1 MIEFTHPWLLL
12 LLAGA
17 VVLWYG
23 IRRSLADM
31 TPLQRRVCLAV
42 RLLIFTLLVL
52 ALAGVRWIRHRDWL
66 SVVYL
71 VDQSASVSEDALKD
85 AARYIEESSA
95 NRRDNDRTAVLGF
108 GTSYQVLF
116 PLQNR
121 SPAALKLQPVPD
133 AHGTDIAGAMEA
145 AAALF
150 PPESQKKIVLLS
162 DGNAT
167 RGDAL
172 AQAVRLA
179 GEHIA
184 LDTVLLK
191 NPPRAEVLVQ
201 EVALPREIK
210 PEEPF
215 QIVVKLR
222 STQAQKVD
230 VKLLKDRFQVDRKAV
245 DLRAG
250 ENQVVFE
257 TRGGETG
264 FHAYEVLV
272 QAGQDTV
279 FENNRAL
286 ATAVITGAPR
296 VLLVDSEEGQAR
308 YLANALRDEKI
319 DVTVRNTLG
328 IPTSLEDLQNFHLFI
343 LSDVAAPDLSVRQMN
358 LIRTWVKDLGGSF
371 MMLGGENSF
380 GLGGYYRTPVEEVLP
395 VSLEVEKKQDQP
407 SLALAI
413 VMDKSGSMSGNK
425 IELARA
431 AACAAVEV
439 LNKEDEIGVVAFDGS
454 YHWVVPLQ
462 SRRDPRDITETILTI
477 QAGGGTSIYPAL
489 DQAYQSLSRSR
500 ARLKHVIL
508 LTDGQSNEGDYA
520 SLCSRMSQEKIT
532 VSTVAIGPDAAFDL
546 LRSIAEWGGG
556 RYYLS
561 EDASN
566 VPQIFTKETMTVS
579 RSSLVEE
586 PFRPKVARP
595 GSLIRGIEWEKAPLL
610 LGYNAT
616 KPKATSEVFLVSDLG
631 EPVLATWRYGLGKV
645 GAFTSDAKNH
655 WASEW
660 LEWGG
665 YQKFWAQVARGMMK
679 ADAEQGFS
687 PTLLASNEGVHLAMD
702 SVRPDGGFEEKLS
715 TVVQVVDPL
724 GQTQVVPVVQPAPGR
739 YEAMFNP
746 QILGGY
752 LVQITQKDD
761 KGEVV
766 HQATLSYVNSY
777 PQEFLKTDSDQEYM
791 KQLAQAGEGRF
802 SPPAAEIF
810 ARQGPGIMARVDL
823 TNGFLIAALLLFP
836 LDILLRRWDW
846 EKFRSS

>member
-1 MIEFTHPWLLL
+1 MFELTHPWLLL
-12 LLAGA
+12 LLAGIA
-17 VVLWYG
+17 ILWYG
-23 IRRSLADM
+23 LRRSLADM
-31 TPLQRRVCLAV
+31 TGLQRRACLV
-42 RLLIFTLLVL
+42 IRLLIYVLLIL

-71 VDQSASVSEDALKD
+71 VDRSASISGEALKD
-85 AARYIEESSA
+85 AAKFIEDSSR
-95 NRRDNDRTAVLGF
+95 NRRENDRVAVLGF
-108 GTSYQVLF
+108 GTSYEVLF

-121 SPAALKLQPVPD
+121 SPSALNLVAAPD

-150 PPESQKKIVLLS
+150 PPESEKKIVLLC
-162 DGNAT
+162 DGNPT

-179 GEHIA
+179 GERIK

-191 NPPRAEVLVQ
+191 NPFRPEVLVQ
-201 EVALPREIK
+201 EVVLPKEIK
-210 PEEPF
+210 PDEPF
-215 QIVVKLR
+215 QVLVRVR
-222 STQAQKVD
+222 STLAQKAE
-230 VKLLKDRFQVDRKAV
+230 VKLLKDRFLMDRKTV

-250 ENQVVFE
+250 ENEVLFE
-257 TRGGETG
+257 THGGETG
-264 FHAYEVLV
+264 FHAYEVVV
-272 QAGQDTV
+272 QAPQDTV

-286 ATAVITGAPR
+286 ATAVISGAPR
-296 VLLVDSEEGQAR
+296 VLLVESEESQAR
-308 YLANALRDEKI
+308 YLANALRGEKI

-328 IPTSLEDLQNFHLFI
+328 IPTGLEDLQNFHLVI

-371 MMLGGENSF
+371 IMLGGENSF
-380 GLGGYYRTPVEEVLP
+380 GLGGYYRTPIEEILP

-407 SLALAI
+407 SLAL
-413 VMDKSGSMSGNK
+413 VLVVDKSGSMSGNK
-425 IELARA
+425 IELAKA
-431 AACAAVEV
+431 ASTASVEL
-439 LNKEDEIGVVAFDGS
+439 LNKDDEIGVIAFDGS

-462 SRRDPRDITETILTI
+462 ARRDPRDITETILTI

-489 DQAYQSLSRSR
+489 DQAYQALSRSR

-520 SLCSRMSQEKIT
+520 SLCSRMMQEKMT

-546 LRSIAEWGGG
+546 LRNIAEWGGG
-556 RYYLS
+556 RFYLS

-586 PFRPKVARP
+586 PFRPKAVRM
-595 GSLIRGIEWEKAPLL
+595 GSIIRGIEWEKAPLL

-616 KPKATSEVFLVSDLG
+616 KPKTTSEVFLMSDLG
-631 EPVLATWRYGLGKV
+631 EPVLATWRFGLGKV

-665 YQKFWAQVARGMMK
+665 YQKFWAQVARGLMK
-679 ADAEQGFS
+679 ADAEESFQ
-687 PTLLASNEGVHLAMD
+687 PVLLASNEGVHLAMD
-702 SVRPDGGFEEKLS
+702 SVRLDGSFEDKLS
-715 TVVQVVDPL
+715 TTVQVVDPL
-724 GQTQVVPVVQPAPGR
+724 GQSQTVPVVQPAPGR
-739 YEAMFNP
+739 YEASFNP
-746 QILGGY
+746 QTLGGY
-752 LVQITQKDD
+752 LVQITQRDE
-761 KGEVV
+761 KGDVL

-777 PQEFLKTDSDQEYM
+777 PQEFLKTDPDQEYM
-791 KQLAQAGEGRF
+791 QKLAQAGEGRS
-802 SPPAAEIF
+802 SPAPSEIF
-810 ARQGPGIMARVDL
+810 AREGPGITARVDL

-836 LDILLRRWDW
+836 LDILLRRLDW
-846 EKFRSS
+846 ERFRAT